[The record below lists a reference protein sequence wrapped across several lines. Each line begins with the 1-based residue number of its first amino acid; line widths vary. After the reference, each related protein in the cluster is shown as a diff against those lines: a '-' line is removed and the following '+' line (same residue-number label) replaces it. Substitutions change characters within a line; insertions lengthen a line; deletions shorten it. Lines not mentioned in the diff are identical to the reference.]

1 MINKNIYKGLG
12 GLDAELIEKAAPT
25 EKLRKKKNNA
35 WIKWASL
42 VACICLIISS
52 IIIVPML
59 QENTPSD
66 FVPNGT
72 ESDSSDL
79 IDDVESTLPDVP
91 KWDNAKYSAAKIA
104 SLFGGQNIDSVATN
118 AYTTIYTPSSEY
130 LHIDDMIN
138 DEYVNIYRYEDAN
151 NELSKAELDS
161 FVGDILPKV
170 SKSIGISV
178 PQYNIKEYNYGK
190 GVEMFYTDI
199 DKEPYFISF
208 SQYNESNVFSL
219 RKRLD
224 GKIIIDGEAIQID
237 QRLTDEEILNSIQLI
252 KNKLFEICGVSF
264 SDAKILR
271 SFNSYSKYGADFITI
286 YFYDEGAHYLN
297 SLRGTPI
304 SDYISIS
311 FDNHMN
317 YSDDIVSDSIL
328 TVTNVQYRQSR
339 IDVNETYAL
348 VGMAKKISVSE
359 AEALL
364 YNGYVFGG
372 HVCKLCMEAQDKV
385 SFEGYD
391 FVDVEYK
398 FGYDTPTEGIPFYA
412 FYKNIGQ
419 SENGNTIYAKTYVP
433 AVQVS
438 GYEEYFESQVDE
450 HEDNRHFVVEIES
463 TAC

>member
-12 GLDAELIEKAAPT
+12 GLDPELIEKAAPT

-35 WIKWASL
+35 WIKWVSL

-59 QENTPSD
+59 QENTPPD
-66 FVPNGT
+66 FVLNGT
-72 ESDSSDL
+72 DFSSDL
-79 IDDVESTLPDVP
+79 IDDEEENNLPDVP

-104 SLFGGQNIDSVATN
+104 SLFGRQNQNIESVATN
-118 AYTTIYTPSSEY
+118 AYTKIYTPSSEY

-151 NELSKAELDS
+151 NELNKEEFNS
-161 FVGDILPKV
+161 FIGDILPRV
-170 SKSIGISV
+170 SKSLGFST
-178 PQYNIKEYNYGK
+178 PQYSIKERNY
-190 GVEMFYTDI
+190 VEGNEIIYTDI
-199 DKEPYFISF
+199 NKGFYFISF
-208 SQYNESNVFSL
+208 SQSDARNRFSL
-219 RKRLD
+219 SKRED
-224 GKIIIDGEAIQID
+224 RKIIIDGETIQID
-237 QRLTDEEILNSIQLI
+237 QRLTDEKILESIRSI

-271 SFNSYSKYGADFITI
+271 TFDSNSEYGAEFITI
-286 YFYDEGAHYLN
+286 YFYDESAHYLN

-311 FDNHMN
+311 FDNFKN

-328 TVTNVQYRQSR
+328 MVANIEYNNSR
-339 IDVNETYAL
+339 FDVNEVYEL

-364 YNGYVFGG
+364 YKGYVFGG
-372 HVCKLCMEAQDKV
+372 HACKLCMEAQDKV
-385 SFEGYD
+385 SFDRYD

-398 FGYDTPTEGIPFYA
+398 FGYDSPTEGIPFYA

-438 GYEEYFESQVDE
+438 GYAEYFESQVDE
-450 HEDNRHFVVEIES
+450 HEANRHFVVEIES
-463 TAC
+463 T

>member
-12 GLDAELIEKAAPT
+12 GLDAELIEKAAPA

-35 WIKWASL
+35 WIKWVSL
-42 VACICLIISS
+42 VACICLIISL

-59 QENTPSD
+59 QENTPPN
-66 FVPNGT
+66 FVLNGT

-79 IDDVESTLPDVP
+79 IDDVESALPDVP

-104 SLFGGQNIDSVATN
+104 SLFGGQNIDGVETN
-118 AYTTIYTPSSEY
+118 AYTKIYTPSSEY

-151 NELSKAELDS
+151 NELNKEELNS
-161 FVGDILPKV
+161 FIEDILPRV
-170 SKSIGISV
+170 SKSLGFST
-178 PQYNIKEYNYGK
+178 PQYNIEERKYGNN
-190 GVEMFYTDI
+190 EIIDTDI
-199 DKEPYFISF
+199 YKGSYIISF
-208 SQYNESNVFSL
+208 SQNDARNRFSL
-219 RKRLD
+219 SKRGD
-224 GKIIIDGEAIQID
+224 RKIIIDGETIQID
-237 QRLTDEEILNSIQLI
+237 QRLTDEKILKSIQSI

-264 SDAKILR
+264 SDAKIMR
-271 SFNSYSKYGADFITI
+271 TFDSNSEYGAEFITI
-286 YFYDEGAHYLN
+286 YFYDESAHYLN
-297 SLRGTPI
+297 SLCGTPI

-311 FDNHMN
+311 FDNFKN

-328 TVTNVQYRQSR
+328 TAANIEYYNPRF
-339 IDVNETYAL
+339 DVNEVYAL
-348 VGMAKKISVSE
+348 VEMAKKISVSE

-391 FVDVEYK
+391 FVDIEYK
-398 FGYDTPTEGIPFYA
+398 FGYESAKPTDGIPFYA
-412 FYKNIGQ
+412 FYKNIGE

-438 GYEEYFESQVDE
+438 GYKEYFESQVDE
-450 HEDNRHFVVEIES
+450 HNRYFVEIES
-463 TAC
+463 TAKT

>member
-12 GLDAELIEKAAPT
+12 GLDPELIEKASPT
-25 EKLRKKKNNA
+25 ENLRKKKNKA
-35 WIKWASL
+35 WIKWVSL

-59 QENTPSD
+59 QENTPPD
-66 FVPNGT
+66 FVLNGT
-72 ESDSSDL
+72 DFSSDL
-79 IDDVESTLPDVP
+79 IDDEEEENNLPDVP
-91 KWDNAKYSAAKIA
+91 QWDNAHYTAREIA
-104 SLFGGQNIDSVATN
+104 SLFGGQNIDGVATN
-118 AYTTIYTPSSEY
+118 AYTKIYTPSSEY

-138 DEYVNIYRYEDAN
+138 EEYVNIYRYKAAN
-151 NELSKAELDS
+151 NKLSKAELDS

-178 PQYNIKEYNYGK
+178 PQYNIKEQNYGK
-190 GVEMFYTDI
+190 GVEGFYIDI

-219 RKRLD
+219 RKRAD
-224 GKIIIDGEAIQID
+224 RKIIIDGEAIQID

-271 SFNSYSKYGADFITI
+271 SFDSYSEYGADFITI

-311 FDNHMN
+311 FDNNMN

-328 TVTNVQYRQSR
+328 TVANVQYRQSR

-348 VGMAKKISVSE
+348 VAMAKKISVSE
-359 AEALL
+359 AETLL

-372 HVCKLCMEAQDKV
+372 HVCKWCMEAQDKV

-398 FGYDTPTEGIPFYA
+398 FGYDESGKPTDGIPFYA

-419 SENGNTIYAKTYVP
+419 SQNGNIIYAKTYVP
-433 AVQVS
+433 AVQVK
-438 GYEEYFESQVDE
+438 GYKEYFESQMDK
-450 HEDNRHFVVEIES
+450 HENISYDVEIE
-463 TAC
+463 